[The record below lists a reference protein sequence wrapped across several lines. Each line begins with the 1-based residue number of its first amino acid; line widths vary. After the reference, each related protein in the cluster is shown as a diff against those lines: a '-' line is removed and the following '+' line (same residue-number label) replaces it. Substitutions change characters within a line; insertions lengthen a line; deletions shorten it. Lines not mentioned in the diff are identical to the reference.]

1 MAVDV
6 DVDVDVDV
14 TAQLAAL
21 ETMTVGQLKAKYE
34 EVFNE
39 PARSGNK
46 QWLFKRTAWGIQA
59 RAFGGISER
68 ARQRALEIANEADL
82 RLKAPKNFVFATA
95 TKPASAPKPADD
107 ARLPK
112 PGTVLTRTYKKQKV
126 SVEVLRDGFLY
137 EGKTYPSL
145 SAVAKVVTGSHWNG
159 FLFFGL
165 QKQGGQ

>member
-1 MAVDV
+1 MN
-6 DVDVDVDV
+6 
-14 TAQLAAL
+14 
-21 ETMTVGQLKAKYE
+21 VGQLKAKYE

-46 QWLFKRTAWGIQA
+46 QWLFKRVAWGIQA

-82 RLKAPKNFVFATA
+82 RLKAPKNFSFAAA
-95 TKPASAPKPADD
+95 TKPAPRKKKSEDV
-107 ARLPK
+107 RLPT
-112 PGTVLTRTYKKQKV
+112 PGTVLTRTYKRKNV

-145 SAVAKVVTGSHWNG
+145 SAVAKVVTGQHWNG
-159 FLFFGL
+159 FHFFNL
-165 QKQGGQ
+165 LKKGGK

>member
-6 DVDVDVDV
+6 S
-14 TAQLAAL
+14 AQLAAL
-21 ETMTVGQLKAKYE
+21 ETMTVSQLKAKYE

-46 QWLFKRTAWGIQA
+46 QWLYKRTAWGIQA

-82 RLKAPKNFVFATA
+82 RLKAPKNWVFATA
-95 TKPASAPKPADD
+95 TKSAPKPKKAAADV
-107 ARLPK
+107 RLPS
-112 PGTVLTRTYKKQKV
+112 PGTVLTRTYKRKKV
-126 SVEVLRDGFLY
+126 SVEVLRNGFLY
-137 EGKTYPSL
+137 EGKTYRSL
-145 SAVAKVVTGSHWNG
+145 SAVAKVVTGQHWNG

-165 QKQGGQ
+165 QKQGGK

>member
-6 DVDVDVDV
+6 
-14 TAQLAAL
+14 TKELAAL
-21 ETMTVGQLKAKYE
+21 ESMNVGQLKTKYE

-46 QWLFKRTAWGIQA
+46 QWLFKRVAWGVQA

-68 ARQRALEIANEADL
+68 ARQRALEIANDADL

-95 TKPASAPKPADD
+95 TKPAAKRNKPAEDV
-107 ARLPK
+107 RLPT
-112 PGTVLTRTYKKQKV
+112 PGTVLTRTYKKKKL

-145 SAVAKVVTGSHWNG
+145 SAIAKVVTGTHWNG

-165 QKQGGQ
+165 TKTGGDK